1 MSKNLPLGPA
11 GSAPKSETPP
21 PWWCRTL
28 TLAAVIFAAILLNNQ
43 RFIFHSVNHEMHDLA
58 ANSHQVLQIK
68 EFHNVLGHFCRF
80 GFYNPG
86 PAFFYFYAAGEALFF
101 DALHLVPTP
110 FNAQFIALY
119 AFSAFFFSATL
130 SVICRRLA
138 TADRKWFLGLALLL
152 AAWHF
157 GAVGGFYGRQG
168 FFDIWPPH
176 VLALPF
182 LCFLVAGA
190 SVASGGGKDL
200 PLMTLAGCFLAH
212 GYACMALFV
221 VLIPLVAY
229 GGLLQHWRSSR
240 SKRVA
245 WPWQVFPRQ
254 HWLAGAIIA
263 LFLVPIVI
271 DVVTATPNNLR
282 LIFDHVSTAYGEP
295 KGPLRSILYFL
306 HYGAYTPYPN
316 SNSIP
321 AFETFDAQGTLSF
334 FRTHWRAY
342 GLWLIAIVVP
352 IILVKDM
359 ARLRRRNARTENDH
373 LTAIAVKAFLLRV
386 YVVLCAAVVLTI
398 VWGHFLEGPMY
409 YYISTFNFAIYYGF
423 ALIFAITAALWIE
436 RRAFEGL
443 ESSTSYSRNWRRW
456 LKIVGPILIAFA
468 AVATFAH
475 EARRFRSPSPNQDQQ
490 RLFATSIE
498 RALKMDSIQ
507 PKLLRFEGQA
517 WGEAAGVAL
526 YLRRAGCSWY
536 VADYAPS
543 IPLIFGRDR
552 AIPDKETDA
561 RVPNAS
567 IWRIVSPRSASF
579 LEKEGFTVLRLA
591 MDVDL
596 VIKPDLRDKAQIEK

>member
-1 MSKNLPLGPA
+1 M
-11 GSAPKSETPP
+11 TV
-21 PWWCRTL
+21 
-28 TLAAVIFAAILLNNQ
+28 VIFAAILLNNQ
-43 RFIFHSVNHEMHDLA
+43 RFIFHSVHYEMHDLA
-58 ANSHQVLQIK
+58 ANSHQVFQIK
-68 EFHNVLGHFCRF
+68 QFHNVLGHFCRF
-80 GFYNPG
+80 GFYHPG

-119 AFSAFFFSATL
+119 ALSAFFFSATL

-138 TADRKWFLGLALLL
+138 IADRKWFLGLALLL

-157 GAVGGFYGRQG
+157 GAAGEFYGRL
-168 FFDIWPPH
+168 FDIWPPR
-176 VLALPF
+176 VLTLPF

-212 GYACMALFV
+212 GYVCMPLFV
-221 VLIPLVAY
+221 VPITLVAY
-229 GGLLQHWRSSR
+229 GGLLQQWRTTR
-240 SKRVA
+240 SERMP
-245 WPWQVFPRQ
+245 WPWQAFPRQ
-254 HWLAGAIIA
+254 HWLAGAIIV

-271 DVVTATPNNLR
+271 DMVTATPNNIR
-282 LIFDHVSTAYGEP
+282 LILDHIQTAYGGP
-295 KGPLRSILYFL
+295 KGLLKSILYFL
-306 HYGAYTPYPN
+306 HFGAYEGYPN

-321 AFETFDAQGTLSF
+321 AFETFDARGTLLF
-334 FRTHWRAY
+334 FQTHWRAY
-342 GLWLIAIVVP
+342 GLWLGVILVP
-352 IILVKDM
+352 IFLGKDM
-359 ARLRRRNARTENDH
+359 ARNVHAGNDY
-373 LTAIAVKAFLLRV
+373 LAAIEVKAFLFWM
-386 YVVLCAAVVLTI
+386 YVVLCAAILLTLA
-398 VWGHFLEGPMY
+398 WGHFLEGPMY

-423 ALIFAITAALWIE
+423 SLIFAITAALWIE
-436 RRAFEGL
+436 RRAFEALG
-443 ESSTSYSRNWRRW
+443 SSTSHPRNWRKW
-456 LKIVGPILIAFA
+456 LKIMGPIMIAFA
-468 AVATFAH
+468 AVAAFAD
-475 EARRFRSPSPNQDQQ
+475 EARRFRSPWPNQDQQ

-579 LEKEGFTVLRLA
+579 LEKEGFTVLHLA

-596 VIKPDLRDKAQIEK
+596 VIKPDRRAGAQIEK